1 MFKKTKLTA
10 ALMLLLAPALINS
23 QVMHVPLDMHE
34 DSSLEMPSSVKGA
47 L

>member
-23 QVMHVPLDMHE
+23 QVMHVPLDVH
-34 DSSLEMPSSVKGA
+34 DDAAPEMPTSVKGA